1 MEILKKIGIR
11 VLLLTFI
18 ILAAAFIYKRYFFSD
33 FLKEEG
39 HLLYMLNRSVNADYL
54 FFSASSDYTF
64 DTINDKDTGRVSF
77 LTMNYCDKSIK
88 SIAEGHHHAG
98 VFKELI
104 KHIPENTIEGIIV
117 AMNLR
122 SFCPKWLT
130 DEKSENALQQYA
142 AAYAPNFPLVTRLRL
157 ALKNYPIKTESELKE
172 TRAEYF
178 KTWVLPYPFPKNN
191 IENWCAIEK
200 YGDWKNAKRQLADH
214 YIKSYGFVIE
224 KDHIRINDFDQ
235 IVELANTKNLRLIFH
250 ILPEDI
256 EEAQI
261 LIGDSLTNLIA
272 KNRNFMIQR
281 YHQPQNNVWVIDNLE
296 KVSHADFTDRD
307 FPTEHYNQNGRTI
320 IAKAIAQ
327 QLNAIK

>member
-1 MEILKKIGIR
+1 MEILKKIWFR
-11 VLLLTFI
+11 VLLLMFI
-18 ILAAAFIYKRYFFSD
+18 ILTTASVYKRYFFTD
-33 FLKEEG
+33 FLKKEG

-54 FFSASSDYTF
+54 FFSASSDYSF
-64 DTINDKDTGRVSF
+64 DHINDKDTGRVSL

-88 SIAEGHHHAG
+88 SISEGAHHAG

-122 SFCPKWLT
+122 SFSPEWLT
-130 DEKSENALQQYA
+130 DPNENVLQQFA
-142 AAYAPNFPLVTRLRL
+142 AIYKPNPPLFARLKV
-157 ALKNYPIKTESELKE
+157 ALKDYPIETNKELKK
-172 TRAEYF
+172 RQKQYF
-178 KTWVLPYPFPKNN
+178 TEWAIPYEFPKNN

-200 YGDWKNAKRQLADH
+200 YGNWKNAKRQLADH

-224 KDHIRINDFDQ
+224 KNHIRINDFDE

-250 ILPEDI
+250 ILPEDM

-261 LIGDSLTNLIA
+261 LIGDSLTNLITI
-272 KNRNFMIQR
+272 NRNFMIKR

-320 IAKAIAQ
+320 IAKAIAH
-327 QLNAIK
+327 QLKVIQ